1 MAELPKLLHHIGNW
15 GWETRW

>member
-1 MAELPKLLHHIGNW
+1 MAESPKLLHHIGNW